1 MVMNLKDYQNVWIFA
16 QVQHGKLSPT
26 AYELLTAGRKLADA
40 LNEKLCAVLLGYNV
54 KQVAQDLMEHGA
66 DIVYVCDE
74 PALENYLDDTYA
86 HVLAEMVAQY
96 KPNKFL
102 IPATNMGRALSAKTA
117 VFVGTGL
124 TADATDVTINQA
136 DGQLHATRPTF
147 GGNLMATITC
157 AKTRPE
163 MCSLRP
169 MAYEKAPAQ
178 PGRRGEIVDVKID
191 VQKYVT
197 PLAKFVQFIQS
208 KEGGLDLSEA
218 EVIVAGGRGVGSK
231 DGFKLLE
238 KLATRLGGAVGASR
252 GPVDSGWID
261 YRYQIGL
268 TGRTVKPKLYIA
280 CGISGQIQHMAGMSG
295 AGVIVAINKDPN
307 APMMKAAHFALEGD
321 LHEVVP
327 AMLEALH

>member
-1 MVMNLKDYQNVWIFA
+1 MELKNYKNVWIFA
-16 QVQHGKLSPT
+16 QAQRGKLSPT
-26 AYELLTAGRKLADA
+26 AYELLTAGRKLSGD
-40 LNEKLCAVLLGYNV
+40 LGEKLCAVLVGFEV
-54 KQVAQDLMEHGA
+54 APFAQDLIEHGA
-66 DIVYVCDE
+66 DIVYVCDD

-86 HVLAEMVAQY
+86 RVLADLVTQY

-102 IPATNMGRALSAKTA
+102 LPATNMGRALSAKTA
-117 VFVGTGL
+117 VLVGTGL
-124 TADATDVTINQA
+124 TADATEVAINAA
-136 DGQLHATRPTF
+136 DGQLYATRPTF

-169 MAYEKAPAQ
+169 MAYEKAPVLAGHKGQ
-178 PGRRGEIVDVKID
+178 VID
-191 VQKYVT
+191 VAYNPQTQST
-197 PLAKFVQFIQS
+197 PLAKFVEFIKS
-208 KEGGLDLSEA
+208 SGDGLDLSET

-238 KLATRLGGAVGASR
+238 KLAARLGGAVAASR

-261 YRYQIGL
+261 YRYQVGL

-295 AGVIVAINKDPN
+295 ANVIVAINKDPN

-321 LHEVVP
+321 LHEVIP

>member
-1 MVMNLKDYQNVWIFA
+1 MNIKEYKNVWIFA

-26 AYELLTAGRKLADA
+26 AYELLTAGRKLAGD
-40 LNEKLCAVLLGYNV
+40 LHEKLCAVLLGYNV
-54 KQVAQDLMEHGA
+54 KHFAQDLIDHGA
-66 DIVYVCDE
+66 DMVYVCDE
-74 PALENYLDDTYA
+74 VALENYMDDTYA
-86 HVLAEMVAQY
+86 RVLADLVAQY

-124 TADATDVTINQA
+124 TADATDVAINAA
-136 DGQLHATRPTF
+136 DGQLYATRPTF

-178 PGRRGEIVDVKID
+178 KGHKGEIIDVKTD
-191 VQKYVT
+191 VKKYIS
-197 PLAKFVQFIQS
+197 PLAKFVEFIQS

-252 GPVDSGWID
+252 GPVDSGWVD

-295 AGVIVAINKDPN
+295 ANVIVAINKDPN
-307 APMMKAAHFALEGD
+307 APIMKAAHYALEGD
-321 LHEVVP
+321 LNEVIP
-327 AMLEALH
+327 AMLEVLH

>member
-1 MVMNLKDYQNVWIFA
+1 MNLKDYKNVWIFA

-26 AYELLTAGRKLADA
+26 AYELLNAGRKLAGD
-40 LNEKLCAVLLGYNV
+40 LHEKLCAVLLGYNV
-54 KQVAQDLMEHGA
+54 KNFAQDLIAHGA
-66 DIVYVCDE
+66 DVVYVCDDK
-74 PALENYLDDTYA
+74 ALENYMDDTYA
-86 HVLAEMVAQY
+86 RVLADLVAQY

-102 IPATNMGRALSAKTA
+102 LPATNMGRALSAKTA

-124 TADATDVTINQA
+124 TADATDVAINAA

-169 MAYEKAPAQ
+169 MAYEKAPTQ
-178 PGRRGEIVDVKID
+178 KGRKGEIVDVKTD
-191 VQKYVT
+191 VKKHVS

-208 KEGGLDLSEA
+208 KEGGIDLSEA

-231 DGFKLLE
+231 EGFKLLE
-238 KLATRLGGAVGASR
+238 KLAARLGGAVGASR

-295 AGVIVAINKDPN
+295 ANVIVAINKDPN
-307 APMMKAAHFALEGD
+307 APIMKAAHFALEGD
-321 LHEVVP
+321 LHEVIP

>member
-1 MVMNLKDYQNVWIFA
+1 MNLNDYKNVWIFA
-16 QVQHGKLSPT
+16 QAQHGKLSPT
-26 AYELLTAGRKLADA
+26 AYELLTAGRKLAGD
-40 LNEKLCAVLLGYNV
+40 LHEKLCAVLLGHNI
-54 KQVAQDLMEHGA
+54 KNFAQDLIARGA
-66 DIVYVCDE
+66 DVVYVCDDI
-74 PALENYLDDTYA
+74 ALENYMDDTYA
-86 HVLAEMVAQY
+86 RVLAALVAQY

-102 IPATNMGRALSAKTA
+102 LPATHMGRALSAKTA

-124 TADATDVTINQA
+124 TADATDVTINAA

-169 MAYEKAPAQ
+169 MAYEKAPVC
-178 PGRRGEIVDVKID
+178 PGRKGEIVDVKID
-191 VQKYVT
+191 VQKYVS
-197 PLAKFVQFIQS
+197 PLAKFVEFIQS

-231 DGFKLLE
+231 EGFKLLE

-295 AGVIVAINKDPN
+295 ANVIVAINKDPN

-321 LHEVVP
+321 LHEVIP
-327 AMLEALH
+327 AMLEKLN

>member
-1 MVMNLKDYQNVWIFA
+1 MKLKDYKNVWILA
-16 QVQHGKLSPT
+16 QVQRGKLSPT
-26 AYELLTAGRKLADA
+26 AYELLTAGRKLADD
-40 LNEKLCAVLLGYNV
+40 LGEKLGAVLVGF
-54 KQVAQDLMEHGA
+54 KVAPFARDLIEHGA
-66 DIVYVCDE
+66 DMVYVCDD
-74 PALENYLDDTYA
+74 PALENYMDDTYA
-86 HVLAEMVAQY
+86 RVLADMVSVY

-124 TADATDVTINQA
+124 TADATDVAINAA
-136 DGQLHATRPTF
+136 DGQLYATRPTF

-169 MAYEKAPAQ
+169 MSYEKAPKQA
-178 PGRRGEIVDVKID
+178 GRKGEVVEVAYDSK
-191 VQKYVT
+191 KYPA
-197 PLAKFVQFIQS
+197 PLARFMEFIKS
-208 KEGGLDLSEA
+208 KGDGLDLSEA

-231 DGFKLLE
+231 DGFKLLQ
-238 KLATRLGGAVGASR
+238 KLATRLGGAVAASR

-261 YRYQIGL
+261 YRYQVGL

-295 AGVIVAINKDPN
+295 ANVIVAINKDPN

-321 LHEVVP
+321 LHEVIP
-327 AMLEALH
+327 AMLETLH

>member
-1 MVMNLKDYQNVWIFA
+1 MNLKDYKNVWIFA
-16 QVQHGKLSPT
+16 QVQRGKLSPT
-26 AYELLTAGRKLADA
+26 AYELLTAGRKLADD
-40 LNEKLCAVLLGYNV
+40 LNEKLCAVVLGNSV
-54 KQVAQDLMEHGA
+54 KNHAQDLIAHGA
-66 DIVYVCDE
+66 DIVYVCED
-74 PALENYLDDTYA
+74 PALENYMDDTYA
-86 HVLAEMVAQY
+86 HVLADLVAQY

-117 VFVGTGL
+117 VLVGTGL
-124 TADATDVTINQA
+124 TADATDVTINAA
-136 DGQLHATRPTF
+136 DGQLYATRPTF

-178 PGRRGEIVDVKID
+178 PGRKGEVIVVKADVKKA
-191 VQKYVT
+191 VS
-197 PLAKFVQFIQS
+197 PLAKFVEFIQS

-238 KLATRLGGAVGASR
+238 KLAARLGGAVAASR

-261 YRYQIGL
+261 YRYQVGL

-295 AGVIVAINKDPN
+295 SNVIVAINKDPN
-307 APMMKAAHFALEGD
+307 APMMKAAHFAVEGD
-321 LHEVVP
+321 LYDVIP

>member
-1 MVMNLKDYQNVWIFA
+1 MNLKDYKNVWIFA
-16 QVQHGKLSPT
+16 QAQRGKLSPT
-26 AYELLTAGRKLADA
+26 AYELLTAGRKLADD
-40 LNEKLCAVLLGYNV
+40 LHEKLCAVLLGHNV
-54 KQVAQDLMEHGA
+54 QNFAQDLINHGA
-66 DIVYVCDE
+66 DVVYVCDDK
-74 PALENYLDDTYA
+74 ALENYMDDTYA
-86 HVLAEMVAQY
+86 RVLADMVAQY

-102 IPATNMGRALSAKTA
+102 IPATNMGRSLSAKTA
-117 VFVGTGL
+117 VLVGTGL
-124 TADATDVTINQA
+124 TADATDVTINAA

-178 PGRRGEIVDVKID
+178 TGRKGEVITFAFDAK
-191 VQKYVT
+191 KYIS
-197 PLAKFVQFIQS
+197 PLAKFVEFIQS

-238 KLATRLGGAVGASR
+238 KLAARLGGAVGASR

-295 AGVIVAINKDPN
+295 ANVIVAINKDPN
-307 APMMKAAHFALEGD
+307 APIMKAAHFALEGD

-327 AMLEALH
+327 TLLELLH